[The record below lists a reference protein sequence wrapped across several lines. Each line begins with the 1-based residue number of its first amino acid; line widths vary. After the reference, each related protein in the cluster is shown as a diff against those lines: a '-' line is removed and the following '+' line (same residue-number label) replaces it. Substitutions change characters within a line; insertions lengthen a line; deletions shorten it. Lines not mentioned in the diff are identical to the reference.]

1 MHSNCLEKPLVK
13 LFSRYGSRVGA
24 WPVVFFLLSLGAAAG
39 LSVGFIHYAWEVS
52 VNNGFLGRWF
62 K

>member
-1 MHSNCLEKPLVK
+1 MK